1 MKHDEPVSKSM
12 LALEDLLER
21 REGPSDDLEALTQA
35 LSHEL
40 RAPLRVID
48 GFSRIL
54 REEHID
60 KLDVDGRRYLDR
72 IVEAAQTMDRLV
84 EGLVDISK
92 RTKGDPR
99 RSEVNLTCVARR
111 IADRL
116 KAADPTR
123 DVEVVIEEGMLVNAD
138 ASLVPVVFE
147 NLLGNAWKF
156 TAKRER
162 ARIEVGRQPPA
173 ASPAETTYFV
183 SDDGVGFDPAHAG
196 ELFGAFQRL
205 PSSGDFPG
213 TGLGLATVEQIVR
226 RHGGRVWGE
235 GSLGK
240 GATFYFTLGGEPNV

>member
-1 MKHDEPVSKSM
+1 MSRST
-12 LALEDLLER
+12 LALEDMLER
-21 REGPSDDLEALTQA
+21 REGPSDDLEALTRA

-60 KLDVDGRRYLDR
+60 KLDADGRRYLDR
-72 IVEAAQTMDRLV
+72 IAEAAQTMDRLV
-84 EGLVDISK
+84 ENLVDITK
-92 RTKGDPR
+92 RAKGDAR
-99 RSEVNLTCVARR
+99 RSEVDLSCVARR

-123 DVEVVIEEGMLVNAD
+123 HVEVVIEEGILVHAD
-138 ASLVPVVFE
+138 ASLLPVVFE

-162 ARIEVGRQPPA
+162 ARIEVGRTYDPTA
-173 ASPAETTYFV
+173 TNETAYFV
-183 SDDGVGFDPAHAG
+183 SDDGVGFDPAEAG
-196 ELFGAFQRL
+196 DLFAAFQRL
-205 PSSGDFPG
+205 PSSDEFPG

-235 GSLGK
+235 GCLGK
-240 GATFYFTLGGEPNV
+240 GATFYFTLGCAPSV